1 MAEKNAHRNRRRQ
14 NEKRALRE
22 AGSWEFAHVIQS
34 TAEMNYRF
42 HVMRL
47 WEHIKCGD
55 RIKSVVTRNP
65 IWASVFRSTYT
76 FRSLV
81 YFFSSAHLVIPIHK
95 LCPQL

>member
-47 WEHIKCGD
+47 WEHIKC
-55 RIKSVVTRNP
+55 SE
-65 IWASVFRSTYT
+65 
-76 FRSLV
+76 
-81 YFFSSAHLVIPIHK
+81 
-95 LCPQL
+95 